1 MLLAKYVENGSRQ
14 HMASGHWCPHPV
26 TFLFISWRNIKLIG
40 GFDYLES
47 LWSTAEF
54 DEKKVREKFE
64 QVDTWWR
71 KGYDTTTMCCKYT
84 QTQSNIC
91 SYQSNLQR
99 YEMNGPLASG

>member
-1 MLLAKYVENGSRQ
+1 MNSSCFDFSMLLAKYVENGSRQ
-14 HMASGHWCPHPV
+14 HMASGNWCPHPV

-71 KGYDTTTMCCKYT
+71 KGYDTTT
-84 QTQSNIC
+84 SVAA
-91 SYQSNLQR
+91 LH
-99 YEMNGPLASG
+99 PLGSRNY